1 VLLAGA
7 EMIEL
12 RRGNPNIGV
21 HDGGVQFG
29 KAMEN

>member
-1 VLLAGA
+1 VFLAGA

-12 RRGNPNIGV
+12 RRNQQDIGM

-29 KAMEN
+29 KPKEN